1 MRNFAH
7 LRRQHIVI
15 SDCNTALLTEGV
27 AMIDKFRILLTQ
39 VFIRL
44 FGKCTMLSDLQ
55 YNKIL
60 FCLRMGRKA
69 NLESPKTMNE
79 HILARKVFAE
89 EDHLCRYTDKYEVRE
104 YVEHTIGTQ
113 YLVMN
118 LGVWENPEQIPFNR
132 LPQRYVLKATHGSG
146 WNIVVRDGKKLDTK
160 DTVHKL
166 KGFLKKNYYFYGRER
181 NYRLIQ
187 PRIICEEFLQ
197 GPQGKSMIDFKVF
210 CFCGTAKFY
219 SVTYTE
225 AGKQHFG
232 IFDLSKGSLKI
243 QDRYA
248 PVDPACFSEKTN
260 EIIQMA
266 QKLAKPFDFVRVD
279 FYIAERGIFFSELTF
294 HSGGGIRPI
303 TPVELDYQLGS
314 YFDAIG
320 GL

>member
-1 MRNFAH
+1 MH
-7 LRRQHIVI
+7 KQHIDI
-15 SDCNTALLTEGV
+15 RDCKTALLTEGV
-27 AMIDKFRILLTQ
+27 AMIEKFRILFTQ

-44 FGKCTMLSDLQ
+44 FGKCPMLSDLQ
-55 YNKIL
+55 YNKIIYR
-60 FCLRMGRKA
+60 LRMGRKA
-69 NLESPKTMNE
+69 NLACPKTMNE
-79 HILARKVFAE
+79 HILARKVFNE
-89 EDHLCRYTDKYEVRE
+89 ENSLCRYTDKYEVRT
-104 YVEHTIGTQ
+104 YVEQTIGAKF
-113 YLVMN
+113 LVKN
-118 LGVWENPEQIPFNR
+118 LGVWENTEQIPFDL
-132 LPQRYVLKATHGSG
+132 LPQQYVLKATHGSG
-146 WNIVVRDGKKLDTK
+146 WNIVVQDGKRLDTK
-160 DTVHKL
+160 DTVHRL

-210 CFCGTAKFY
+210 CFCGIAKFY

-248 PVDPACFSEKTN
+248 SVDPTCFSEKTD

-303 TPVELDYQLGS
+303 KPIELDYQLGS
-314 YFDAIG
+314 YFNAIG